1 MGTGIVANAAATL
14 PFRLPGLHEFALAVW
29 VLAAAWLAVL
39 AAAWAAHWVK
49 HTERAR
55 AYAGSPGMAQF
66 WGAPPMA
73 LITVGTGTLLVG
85 RDWIG
90 LTAAVDADWALWGL
104 GTASGSRLPAGSRS

>member
-1 MGTGIVANAAATL
+1 
-14 PFRLPGLHEFALAVW
+14 
-29 VLAAAWLAVL
+29 
-39 AAAWAAHWVK
+39 
-49 HTERAR
+49 
-55 AYAGSPGMAQF
+55 MAQF

-104 GTASGSRLPAGSRS
+104 GTALGLATACC